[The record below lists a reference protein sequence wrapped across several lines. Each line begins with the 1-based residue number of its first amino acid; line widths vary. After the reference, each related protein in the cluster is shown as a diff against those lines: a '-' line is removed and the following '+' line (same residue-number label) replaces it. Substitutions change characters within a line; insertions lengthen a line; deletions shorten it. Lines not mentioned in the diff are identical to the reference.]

1 MSAESAFGR
10 PQGTQTQTH
19 RALDR
24 DIGELAE
31 GQHGVVARRQL
42 LELGLGRDAIRGR
55 ISSGRLY
62 RLHRGVYAVGHRL
75 ISQQGRRMAAVLAGG
90 TEAVLSHRSAAAHWG
105 VAAFN
110 GTVEITSPRSTRSRD
125 AIRRHC
131 ALLPADEVTVLD
143 AIAVTSVHRTLFDY
157 AGIVPLDRL
166 EAAIREAEY
175 RRLWDRLSLPVLL
188 ARHPGHRG
196 NANLRLCLERL
207 DRTVGFTRSDLEELF
222 LPLLDGFGLPRPHLN
237 ARLRVGGE
245 WIEVDCLWRELG
257 LAVELDSR
265 SAHETRSAFEA
276 DRDRDRRLQ
285 AEGWRVVRITW
296 RQLHDEPE
304 RIASDLAKL
313 MKYKRT

>member
-1 MSAESAFGR
+1 MPVESAFGR
-10 PQGTQTQTH
+10 LHGTPTQTH

-24 DIGELAE
+24 EIAELAE
-31 GQHGVVARRQL
+31 AQHGVVARRQL
-42 LELGLGRDAIRGR
+42 LELGLGRDAIKGR
-55 ISSGRLY
+55 VASGRLH

-75 ISQQGRRMAAVLAGG
+75 ISQQGRRMAAVLACG
-90 TEAVLSHRSAAAHWG
+90 TEAILSHRSAAAHWG
-105 VAAFN
+105 LATFSGA
-110 GTVEITSPRSTRSRD
+110 VEVTSPRSTRSRD
-125 AIRRHC
+125 AIGRHC
-131 ALLPADEVTVLD
+131 ALLPADEVAVLD
-143 AIAVTSVHRTLFDY
+143 AIPVTSVNRTLFDY

-175 RRLWDRLSLPVLL
+175 RRLWDHLSLPALL

-196 NANLRLCLERL
+196 NVNLRLCLERL
-207 DRTVGFTRSDLEELF
+207 QRTVGFTRSDLEELF
-222 LPLLDGFGLPRPHLN
+222 LPLLDRFGLPRPRLN
-237 ARLRVGGE
+237 ARLPVAGE

-257 LAVELDSR
+257 LAAELDSR

-296 RQLHDEPE
+296 RQLHDEPA